1 MVQSA
6 WCRITFSLVT
16 FSLVGF
22 CAVLVTTTLPSLAQ
36 GGLVSIVI
44 VRHPETDTSQSDKP
58 IVPLSAAGRARAA
71 LLAHTLKDLKFT
83 HMFASHTT
91 RSRDAI
97 AELAAI
103 HNLAI
108 VQLPQPGSMVDGKPV
123 TDQTSRRAPIEPLS
137 KALMEL
143 PAGSVALVGL
153 NSENIYAILNRLGVP
168 RAAEGQPCSRG
179 SMCVPCDSNACF
191 PAEFDHVWHLLR
203 DQARKEPVALFEFR
217 YGAGWKAPQ

>member
-1 MVQSA
+1 MATSA
-6 WCRITFSLVT
+6 WYRITFY
-16 FSLVGF
+16 LVGLS
-22 CAVLVTTTLPSLAQ
+22 ALLISTTLPLLAQ

-44 VRHPETDTSQSDKP
+44 VRHPETDASQSDKP
-58 IVPLSAAGRARAA
+58 VVPLSEAGRARAA
-71 LLAHTLKDLKFT
+71 LLVHTLKDTKFT

-103 HNLAI
+103 HKLAI

-143 PAGSVALVGL
+143 PSGSVALVGL

-168 RAAEGQPCSRG
+168 RAAEGQSCSRG
-179 SMCVPCDSNACF
+179 SMCVPCDSNTCF
-191 PAEFDHVWHLLR
+191 PPEFDHIWYLLR

>member
-1 MVQSA
+1 MAQSA
-6 WCRITFSLVT
+6 WYRITFSLV
-16 FSLVGF
+16 GF
-22 CAVLVTTTLPSLAQ
+22 WAALLTTTLPSLAQ
-36 GGLVSIVI
+36 GALASIVI
-44 VRHPETDTSQSDKP
+44 VRHPETDASQSDKP
-58 IVPLSAAGRARAA
+58 IVPLSTAGRARAA

-143 PAGSVALVGL
+143 PSGSVALVGL

-168 RAAEGQPCSRG
+168 RAAEGQSCSQG

-191 PAEFDHVWHLLR
+191 PPEFDHVWYLLR
-203 DQARKEPVALFEFR
+203 NQARKEPVALFEFR

>member
-1 MVQSA
+1 VAKSA
-6 WCRITFSLVT
+6 WYRIAFYLIASSAPLIST
-16 FSLVGF
+16 
-22 CAVLVTTTLPSLAQ
+22 ALPSLAQ
-36 GGLVSIVI
+36 GGLASIVI
-44 VRHPETDTSQSDKP
+44 VRHPETDASQSDKP
-58 IVPLSAAGRARAA
+58 IVPLSAPGRARAA

-97 AELAAI
+97 AELAAL
-103 HNLAI
+103 HKLAI
-108 VQLPQPGSMVDGKPV
+108 VQLPQPGSIVDGKPV

-143 PAGSVALVGL
+143 PTGSVALVGL
-153 NSENIYAILNRLGVP
+153 NSENIYAILNKLGVP
-168 RAAEGQPCSRG
+168 RAAEGQSCSRG

-191 PAEFDHVWHLLR
+191 PPEFDHVWYLLR